1 MLWLERKNT
10 VWLAVNAT
18 DNKSQLHNRSHC
30 KDFVNTRRTC
40 RKNLTQAPMPLLE
53 RKCTCPGPPPH
64 PPSAHGHSPRPHYPP
79 PHNALCWACATFT
92 QRTQH
97 RRQQRPRNL
106 DCLHKAYRLHA
117 PSHRTKAG
125 RAASIT
131 KKRASSAYV
140 LVFSNTKHFENVCQQ
155 ALTAHVF

>member
-1 MLWLERKNT
+1 MLWLERKNI

-53 RKCTCPGPPPH
+53 RKCTCL
-64 PPSAHGHSPRPHYPP
+64 AHGHSPRPHYPRHTLRCAGHA
-79 PHNALCWACATFT
+79 PHSPNAPSTAGSSALATST
-92 QRTQH
+92 AYTRRTGFM
-97 RRQQRPRNL
+97 P
-106 DCLHKAYRLHA
+106 
-117 PSHRTKAG
+117 PSHRANAG
-125 RAASIT
+125 RAASIA